1 MLPRSLRSL
10 LSGIIDYAGMYPPAQ
25 LPFEEALKNY
35 VEYDSRP
42 YSWMVG
48 QFVCP
53 ITKLSELRA
62 LDALYSHWSDLPLA
76 LIGSPATTLSELS
89 SNCQSDFDEFTKFT
103 ESNWRPISYEF
114 RIGPELAREKDLASA
129 VEAVVH
135 ASPADVV
142 FCEIPILELTDDTTA
157 GAIDAI
163 AAVEGCATKLRLGG
177 ASADAIP
184 STELL
189 AFAIERL
196 AWSETTVKFTAGL
209 HQPLCQADPA
219 LGARM
224 HGFLNVFCASVLACA
239 HRLERQTIEAIL
251 MESDPAQFVFDDAG
265 LRVGSISATMSQ
277 IETGRTFA
285 VGFGS
290 CSVLE
295 PVEGLV
301 ALGYT
306 LE

>member
-1 MLPRSLRSL
+1 
-10 LSGIIDYAGMYPPAQ
+10 
-25 LPFEEALKNY
+25 
-35 VEYDSRP
+35 
-42 YSWMVG
+42 MVG

-62 LDALYSHWSDLPLA
+62 LDSLYSHWSDLPLA
-76 LIGSPATTLSELS
+76 LVGSPAATSTELS
-89 SNCQSDFDEFTKFT
+89 VNSESDFAEFASYT

-114 RIGPELAREKDLASA
+114 RIGPDLARDKELASA

-135 ASPADVV
+135 ASPADVL
-142 FCEIPILELTDDTTA
+142 FCEIPILELSQDEIEA
-157 GAIDAI
+157 AIDAI
-163 AAVEGCATKLRLGG
+163 AAVDGCATKFRLGG

-189 AFAIERL
+189 AFAMERV

-209 HQPLCQADPA
+209 HHPFYHLDQT

-265 LRVGSISATMSQ
+265 FRVGSISATMSQ

-295 PVEGLV
+295 PVEDLV